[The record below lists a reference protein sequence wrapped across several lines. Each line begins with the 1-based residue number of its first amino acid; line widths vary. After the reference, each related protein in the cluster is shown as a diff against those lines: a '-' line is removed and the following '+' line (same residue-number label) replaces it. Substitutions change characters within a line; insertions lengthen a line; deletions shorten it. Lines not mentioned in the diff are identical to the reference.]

1 MRLDKKRLASIF
13 LLLMLTIVP
22 LHNLLSSEEIM
33 RHPHYWDSSFFMFK
47 SIEKHIFEFKS
58 IYFWSPYEYTGVPLL
73 GHPETF
79 LISLPLLLLLL
90 LKSNTILAINLTI
103 IISFFLAGLGTYFL
117 FYELK
122 KSHKA
127 AIIAAMIFMFNG
139 TVYIFGVI
147 GNLSIIVPLSLMPF
161 IFLFIH
167 KALYGKNTISFVLV
181 ASVLSA
187 LQIHAGGMIIFL
199 YTFILVSGYSLF
211 RLLGKNMLKNVIK
224 IVLVLFILGTF
235 TLGLSAVKLLPTFE
249 FQDTSSRQDKFSY
262 GEFLGGDGHVI
273 NGFKGVFTNLVRGKG
288 KVTAAPQIGFA
299 ALFLFLLGLLRIKN
313 KKVLFFTIVA
323 LCSVLVASGTF
334 LAKIAYDVIPFFGNL
349 KNVDRFLVLFAFSA
363 SMIAGFGYSYLEKF
377 LVKIKLLKNKEKYI
391 FLIVLLILGLELVI
405 FKDFHQTTPTSYKK
419 NIELLDFIAQD
430 EEVSRVHY
438 YFNADFGLGHVVG
451 SHGKSSIVLLDKG
464 IVTGGGTIWPRNIG
478 QFLFIAGQ
486 QQSTVLWGLLNVKY
500 IISDGPAKLGD
511 AELVKIVEPCEVCT
525 GDLVQHTHVYENPRF
540 LPRSYVVDNGI
551 LVLGGNQNTIFPL
564 LLHQAFNPKNTVII
578 TGKDIKDYDPNELR
592 QYKAVV
598 LNRNL
603 DQEDLTKLK
612 IYTDGGGIIVP
623 DIFAQKTAIT
633 NEDLEKILLDN
644 GSNEI
649 HKVEIERYTANEVKV
664 NIKSNKKFLVISET
678 YAHFPGWSATL
689 DGKHVEVLKA
699 NAAISAVALN
709 GKNGNVIFE
718 YRSAPFRK
726 GMFISLITLI
736 ILISYFGY
744 GMYRKRKKK

>member
-1 MRLDKKRLASIF
+1 MRWDKKHLASIF
-13 LLLMLTIVP
+13 LLLMLTIIP
-22 LHNLLSSEEIM
+22 LHNLFSSEKIM
-33 RHPHYWDSSFFMFK
+33 SHPHYWDSSFFMFK
-47 SIEKHIFEFKS
+47 NIEKHIFEYKS
-58 IYFWSPYEYTGVPLL
+58 IFLWSPQEYTGVPLL

-79 LISLPLLLLLL
+79 IISLPLLLLLL

-103 IISFFLAGLGTYFL
+103 IISFFIAGVGTYFL

-127 AIIAAMIFMFNG
+127 AIIAAMVFMFNG

-167 KALYGKNTISFVLV
+167 KALYGKNVVSCVLI
-181 ASVLSA
+181 AALLSA

-199 YTFILVSGYSLF
+199 YTFILVSGYSIF
-211 RLLGKNMLKNVIK
+211 KLLGKNIMKNIIK
-224 IVLVLFILGTF
+224 VVLVLFILGTF

-262 GEFLGGDGHVI
+262 NEFLGGDGHVI
-273 NGFKGVFTNLVRGKG
+273 YGFEGLFSNLVRGKE
-288 KVTAAPQIGFA
+288 KVSAAPQIGFA

-334 LAKIAYDVIPFFGNL
+334 LAKLAYDIVPFFGNL

-363 SMIAGFGYSYLEKF
+363 SMIAGFGYFYLEKF
-377 LVKIKLLKNKEKYI
+377 LTRIKSLKNKEKYI
-391 FLIVLLILGLELVI
+391 FLIVLLVLGLELIV
-405 FKDFHQTTPTSYKK
+405 FKDFHQTTPTSYNK

-430 EEVSRVHY
+430 DEVSRVHY

-451 SHGKSSIVLLDKG
+451 SHGKSSVVLLDKG
-464 IVTGGGTIWPRNIG
+464 IITGGGTIWPRNIG
-478 QFLFIAGQ
+478 QFLFTAGQ

-525 GDLVQHTHVYENPRF
+525 ADLVHHTHVYENPWF
-540 LPRSYVVDNGI
+540 LPRSYVVNNGI
-551 LVLGGNQNTIFPL
+551 LVLGENQNTIFSL
-564 LLHQAFNPKNTVII
+564 LLHQSFNPKNTVII
-578 TGKDIKDYDPNELR
+578 SGKDIKEYNPNELR
-592 QYKAVV
+592 KYKAVI

-603 DQEDLTKLK
+603 DQNDMAKLK
-612 IYTDGGGIIVP
+612 TYADAGGIVVP
-623 DIFAQKTAIT
+623 DIFAQKTSIS
-633 NEDLEKILLDN
+633 NEDLENILFDN
-644 GSNEI
+644 ESNEI
-649 HKVEIERYTANEVKV
+649 HKTEFKIYTANKV
-664 NIKSNKKFLVISET
+664 EMDIESNKKFLVMSET
-678 YAHFPGWSATL
+678 YAHFPGWTATL
-689 DGKHVEVLKA
+689 DGQNVEVLKA
-699 NAAISAVALN
+699 NAAITAIALN
-709 GKNGNVIFE
+709 GKNGEVVFE
-718 YRSAPFRK
+718 YTSAPFRK

-736 ILISYFGY
+736 ILLSYFGY